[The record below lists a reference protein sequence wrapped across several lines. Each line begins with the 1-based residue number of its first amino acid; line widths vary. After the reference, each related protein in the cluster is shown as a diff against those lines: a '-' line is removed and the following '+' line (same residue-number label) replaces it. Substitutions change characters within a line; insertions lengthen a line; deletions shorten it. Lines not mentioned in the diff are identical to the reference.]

1 MSELVFSSSLTWDPT
16 VRLSMV
22 SVILGGTL
30 HKIQSNDVNQMSL
43 QRFLSLPDLGKVK
56 QCMIL
61 FSILLV
67 FLLSCC
73 CYMGLLSYATYYDCD
88 PLSTKVNE
96 RTENR
101 L

>member
-1 MSELVFSSSLTWDPT
+1 M
-16 VRLSMV
+16 RLSMV

-96 RTENR
+96 KTENR